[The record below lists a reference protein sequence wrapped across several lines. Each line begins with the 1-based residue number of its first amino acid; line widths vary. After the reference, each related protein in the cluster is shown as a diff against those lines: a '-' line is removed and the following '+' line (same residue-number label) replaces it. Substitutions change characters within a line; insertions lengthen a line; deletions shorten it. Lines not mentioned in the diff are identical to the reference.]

1 MTIFARIDH
10 AEARNAG
17 LAMPPTQVLIH
28 GNAKPGT
35 PLMLAAPSVALDL
48 PLRVLV
54 RDDCQGSTWMSS
66 HTAAP
71 PAVAQRL
78 ILDTGGRARRPA
90 VIYPA
95 RPLFGLIRYF
105 SPVARLL

>member
-1 MTIFARIDH
+1 
-10 AEARNAG
+10 
-17 LAMPPTQVLIH
+17 MPPTQVLIP
-28 GNAKPGT
+28 GNAKRGT

-54 RDDCQGSTWMSS
+54 RDDCQGSTRASF
-66 HTAAP
+66 HTAAELESAHSL
-71 PAVAQRL
+71 PAA
-78 ILDTGGRARRPA
+78 TRRWLWRSGWFLTRWA
-90 VIYPA
+90 CKASRVIYLA